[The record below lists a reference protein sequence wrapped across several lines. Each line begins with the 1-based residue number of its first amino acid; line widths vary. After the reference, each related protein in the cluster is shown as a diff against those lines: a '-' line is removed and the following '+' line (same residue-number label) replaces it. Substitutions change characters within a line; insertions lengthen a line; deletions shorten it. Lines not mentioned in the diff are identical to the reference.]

1 MIEFL
6 ILNLLSIG
14 IAIVVDF
21 IIGDP
26 YGFPHPVIYMGK
38 FISTLEKYFRKI
50 SKDDKELKKYGGFI
64 FLILILTTYM
74 ITFAIVSM
82 FSFNKILYIL
92 VNSFLLYTTV
102 AAKCLKV
109 ESEKVYKAL
118 EDEDINKARLML
130 SYIVGRDTTT
140 LEESEI
146 VRAAVE
152 TVAENASDG
161 VIAPL
166 FYGIIGGAPLA
177 MVYKAINT
185 MDSMLGYLTEKY
197 KYIGYFPAKLDDIAN
212 FIPARITGIVMCIS
226 SPIVEG
232 NIIRAFRVM
241 IRDRKNHKSPNC
253 AYPEGAAAGAMDI
266 RLGGTNIY
274 FGEVIEKPTI
284 GDNIKPINRIHIKE
298 CNKLMIVSEILFFIL
313 SIFALGVIN
322 LWIKH

>member
-6 ILNLLSIG
+6 LLNLISIG

-38 FISTLEKYFRKI
+38 FISTLEKYFRKK
-50 SKDDKELKKYGGFI
+50 SKNDKELKKYGGFI
-64 FLILILTTYM
+64 FLILILTTY
-74 ITFAIVSM
+74 ITTFVIVSI

-118 EDEDINKARLML
+118 EDEDINKARIML

-152 TVAENASDG
+152 TVAENTSDG

-177 MVYKAINT
+177 MMYKAINT

-212 FIPARITGIVMCIS
+212 FIPARITGIAMCIS
-226 SPIVEG
+226 SPIVGG
-232 NIIRAFRVM
+232 NIIRAVRVM

-253 AYPEGAAAGAMDI
+253 AYPEGAAAGAIDI

-284 GDNIKPINRIHIKE
+284 GDNIKPINRMHIKE
-298 CNKLMIVSEILFFIL
+298 CNKLMIVSEILFFL
-313 SIFALGVIN
+313 FSIFTLGVIN
-322 LWIKH
+322 L

>member
-6 ILNLLSIG
+6 ILNLISIG

-38 FISTLEKYFRKI
+38 FISTLEKYFRK
-50 SKDDKELKKYGGFI
+50 KAQNDKELKKYGGFI
-64 FLILILTTYM
+64 FLILILTTYI
-74 ITFAIVSM
+74 ITLVIVSI

-118 EDEDINKARLML
+118 ENDDINKAKLML
-130 SYIVGRDTTT
+130 SYIVGRDTST
-140 LEESEI
+140 LEEREI

-177 MVYKAINT
+177 MMYKAINT

-212 FIPARITGIVMCIS
+212 IIPARITGVAMCIS
-226 SPIVEG
+226 SPIVGG
-232 NIIRAFRVM
+232 NIIRAFRIM

-298 CNKLMIVSEILFFIL
+298 CNKLMIVSEILFFIF

-322 LWIKH
+322 L

>member
-6 ILNLLSIG
+6 LLNLISIG

-38 FISTLEKYFRKI
+38 FISTLEKYFRK
-50 SKDDKELKKYGGFI
+50 KAKNDKELKKYGGFI
-64 FLILILTTYM
+64 FLILILTIY
-74 ITFAIVSM
+74 ITTFVIVSI

-152 TVAENASDG
+152 TVAENTSDG

-177 MVYKAINT
+177 MMYKAINT

-212 FIPARITGIVMCIS
+212 FIPARITGIAMCIS
-226 SPIVEG
+226 SPIVGG
-232 NIIRAFRVM
+232 NIIRAVRVM

-284 GDNIKPINRIHIKE
+284 GDNIKPINRMHIKE
-298 CNKLMIVSEILFFIL
+298 CNKLMIVSEILFFL
-313 SIFALGVIN
+313 FSIFTLGVIN
-322 LWIKH
+322 L

>member
-6 ILNLLSIG
+6 LLNLISIG

-38 FISTLEKYFRKI
+38 LISTLEKYFRK
-50 SKDDKELKKYGGFI
+50 KAKNQKELKKYGGFI

-74 ITFAIVSM
+74 LSFVIVRI
-82 FSFNKILYIL
+82 FSFNKIFYIL

-102 AAKCLKV
+102 AAKCLKI

-118 EDEDINKARLML
+118 EDKDISKARLML

-177 MVYKAINT
+177 MMYKAINT

-212 FIPARITGIVMCIS
+212 FIPARITGIAMCIS
-226 SPIVEG
+226 SPIVGG
-232 NIIRAFRVM
+232 NIIKSVKIM

-253 AYPEGAAAGAMDI
+253 AYPEGAAAGAMGI

-284 GDNIKPINRIHIKE
+284 GDNIKTINRKHIKE
-298 CNKLMIVSEILFFIL
+298 CNKLMIASEILFFIF
-313 SIFALGVIN
+313 SIFILGVIN
-322 LWIKH
+322 L

>member
-6 ILNLLSIG
+6 LLNLISIG

-38 FISTLEKYFRKI
+38 FISTLEKYFRKK
-50 SKDDKELKKYGGFI
+50 SKNDKELKKYGGFI
-64 FLILILTTYM
+64 FLILILTTY
-74 ITFAIVSM
+74 ITTFVIVSI

-177 MVYKAINT
+177 MMYKAINT

-212 FIPARITGIVMCIS
+212 FIPARITGIAMCIS
-226 SPIVEG
+226 SPIVGG
-232 NIIRAFRVM
+232 NIIRSVRVM

-266 RLGGTNIY
+266 RLGGSNIY

-284 GDNIKPINRIHIKE
+284 GDNIKPINRMHIKE
-298 CNKLMIVSEILFFIL
+298 CNKLMIVSEILFFL
-313 SIFALGVIN
+313 FSIFTLGVIN
-322 LWIKH
+322 L

>member
-6 ILNLLSIG
+6 LLNLISIG
-14 IAIVVDF
+14 IAIIVDF
-21 IIGDP
+21 MIGDP

-38 FISTLEKYFRKI
+38 FISILEKYFRK
-50 SKDDKELKKYGGFI
+50 KAKNNKELKKYGGFI
-64 FLILILTTYM
+64 FLILISTTYL
-74 ITFAIVSM
+74 ITFFIVNL
-82 FSFNKILYIL
+82 FRFNKIFYIL

-102 AAKCLKV
+102 AAKCLKI
-109 ESEKVYKAL
+109 ESEKVYKTL
-118 EDEDINKARLML
+118 EEEDIKKARLML
-130 SYIVGRDTTT
+130 SYIVGRDTTD
-140 LEESEI
+140 LEETEI

-161 VIAPL
+161 VVAPL
-166 FYGIIGGAPLA
+166 FYGIIGGAPLS
-177 MVYKAINT
+177 MMYKAINT

-212 FIPARITGIVMCIS
+212 FFPARITGVIMCIS
-226 SPIVEG
+226 SPIVGG
-232 NIIRAFRVM
+232 NIIRAFKVM

-284 GDNIKPINRIHIKE
+284 GDNISPINRNHIKE
-298 CNKLMIVSEILFFIL
+298 CNKLMIVSEILFFVF
-313 SIFALGVIN
+313 SIFVLGVIN
-322 LWIKH
+322 L

>member
-6 ILNLLSIG
+6 LLNLISIG
-14 IAIVVDF
+14 IAIIIDF

-26 YGFPHPVIYMGK
+26 YGFPHPVIYIGK
-38 FISTLEKYFRKI
+38 MISCLEKYFRKK
-50 SKDDKELKKYGGFI
+50 SKDYKGLKKCGGYI
-64 FLILILTTYM
+64 FLILVSS
-74 ITFAIVSM
+74 TFLIV
-82 FSFNKILYIL
+82 FLVVKLASFNKVIYLI

-118 EDEDINKARLML
+118 EEDDIKKARLML

-140 LEESEI
+140 LEEKDI

-152 TVAENASDG
+152 TIAENASDG
-161 VIAPL
+161 VIAPI
-166 FYGIIGGAPLA
+166 FYGIFGGAPLA
-177 MVYKAINT
+177 MTYKAINT

-197 KYIGYFPAKLDDIAN
+197 KYIGYFPAKLDDVAN
-212 FIPARITGIVMCIS
+212 FIPARLTGAIMCVA
-226 SPIVEG
+226 SPVVGG
-232 NIIRAFRVM
+232 NIMRSFKIM

-266 RLGGTNIY
+266 RLGGTNVY

-284 GDNIKPINRIHIKE
+284 GDNIKPINRRHIRS
-298 CNKLMIVSEILFFIL
+298 CNKLMISTEILFFIFFTL
-313 SIFALGVIN
+313 ILGVIS
-322 LWIKH
+322 L

>member
-6 ILNLLSIG
+6 LLNLISIG

-38 FISTLEKYFRKI
+38 FISTLEKYFRKK
-50 SKDDKELKKYGGFI
+50 SKNDKELKKYGGFI
-64 FLILILTTYM
+64 FLILILTTY
-74 ITFAIVSM
+74 ITTFVIVSI

-177 MVYKAINT
+177 MMYKAINT

-212 FIPARITGIVMCIS
+212 FIPARITGIAMCIS
-226 SPIVEG
+226 SPIVGG
-232 NIIRAFRVM
+232 NIIRAVRVM

-266 RLGGTNIY
+266 GLGGTNIY

-284 GDNIKPINRIHIKE
+284 GDNIKPINRMHIKE
-298 CNKLMIVSEILFFIL
+298 CNKLMIVSEILFFL
-313 SIFALGVIN
+313 FSIFTLGVIN
-322 LWIKH
+322 L

>member
-6 ILNLLSIG
+6 LLNLLSVG
-14 IAIVVDF
+14 IAIIVDF

-38 FISTLEKYFRKI
+38 LISTLEKCFRKK
-50 SKDDKELKKYGGFI
+50 SKNDKELKKYGGFI
-64 FLILILTTYM
+64 FLILILTTYI
-74 ITFAIVSM
+74 ITFVIVRI
-82 FSFNKILYIL
+82 FSFNKTLYIL

-177 MVYKAINT
+177 MMYKAINT

-226 SPIVEG
+226 SPIVG
-232 NIIRAFRVM
+232 GTIIRAFRVM

-284 GDNIKPINRIHIKE
+284 GDNIRPINRMHIKE
-298 CNKLMIVSEILFFIL
+298 CNKLMIVSEILFFL
-313 SIFALGVIN
+313 FSIFTLGVIN
-322 LWIKH
+322 L

>member
-1 MIEFL
+1 MSEFL
-6 ILNLLSIG
+6 LLNLLSVG
-14 IAIVVDF
+14 IAIIVDF

-38 FISTLEKYFRKI
+38 LISTLEKYFRKK
-50 SKDDKELKKYGGFI
+50 SKNDKELKKYGGFI
-64 FLILILTTYM
+64 FLILILITYI
-74 ITFAIVSM
+74 ITFVIVRI
-82 FSFNKILYIL
+82 FSFNKTLYIL

-130 SYIVGRDTTT
+130 SYIVGRDTTN
-140 LEESEI
+140 LEESQI

-177 MVYKAINT
+177 MMYKAINT

-226 SPIVEG
+226 SPIVG
-232 NIIRAFRVM
+232 GKIIRAFRVM

-253 AYPEGAAAGAMDI
+253 AYPEGAAAGAMNI

-284 GDNIKPINRIHIKE
+284 GDNITPINRMHIKE
-298 CNKLMIVSEILFFIL
+298 CNKLMIVSEILFFIF
-313 SIFALGVIN
+313 SIFTVGVIN
-322 LWIKH
+322 L

>member
-1 MIEFL
+1 MIDFL
-6 ILNLLSIG
+6 LLNLISIG

-38 FISTLEKYFRKI
+38 FISTLEKYFRKKA
-50 SKDDKELKKYGGFI
+50 KDDKELKKYGGFI
-64 FLILILTTYM
+64 FLIVSFTTYL
-74 ITFAIVSM
+74 ITFLIVNL

-92 VNSFLLYTTV
+92 LNSFLLYTTV
-102 AAKCLKV
+102 AAKCLKI

-118 EDEDINKARLML
+118 YEGDIKKARLML
-130 SYIVGRDTTT
+130 SYIVGRDTTY
-140 LEESEI
+140 LEENEI

-152 TVAENASDG
+152 TVAENTSDG

-166 FYGIIGGAPLA
+166 LYGIIGGAPLA
-177 MVYKAINT
+177 MMYKAINT

-212 FIPARITGIVMCIS
+212 FIPARITGVAMCIS
-226 SPIVEG
+226 SPIVGG
-232 NIIRAFRVM
+232 NIIRAFRIM

-284 GDNIKPINRIHIKE
+284 GDNIKPINRKHIKE
-298 CNKLMIVSEILFFIL
+298 CNKLMIVSEILFFIF
-313 SIFALGVIN
+313 SICIVGVIN
-322 LWIKH
+322 L

>member
-6 ILNLLSIG
+6 LLNLISIG

-38 FISTLEKYFRKI
+38 FISTLEKYFRKK
-50 SKDDKELKKYGGFI
+50 SKNDKELKKYGGFI
-64 FLILILTTYM
+64 FLILILTTY
-74 ITFAIVSM
+74 ITTFVIVSI

-177 MVYKAINT
+177 MMYKAINT

-212 FIPARITGIVMCIS
+212 FIPARITGIAMCIS
-226 SPIVEG
+226 SPIVGG
-232 NIIRAFRVM
+232 NIIRAVRVM

-284 GDNIKPINRIHIKE
+284 GDNIKPINRMHIKE
-298 CNKLMIVSEILFFIL
+298 CNKLMIVSEILFFL
-313 SIFALGVIN
+313 FSIFTLGVIN
-322 LWIKH
+322 L

>member
-6 ILNLLSIG
+6 LLNLISIG

-38 FISTLEKYFRKI
+38 FISTLEKYFRKK
-50 SKDDKELKKYGGFI
+50 SKNDKELKKYGGFI
-64 FLILILTTYM
+64 FLILILTTY
-74 ITFAIVSM
+74 ITTFVIVSI

-152 TVAENASDG
+152 TVAENTSDG

-177 MVYKAINT
+177 MMYKAINT

-212 FIPARITGIVMCIS
+212 FIPARITGIAMCIS
-226 SPIVEG
+226 SPIVGG
-232 NIIRAFRVM
+232 NIIRAVRVM

-253 AYPEGAAAGAMDI
+253 AYPEGAAAGAIDI

-284 GDNIKPINRIHIKE
+284 GDNIKPINRMHIKE
-298 CNKLMIVSEILFFIL
+298 CNKLMIVSEILFFL
-313 SIFALGVIN
+313 FSIFTLGVIN
-322 LWIKH
+322 L